1 MKYQDLNP
9 TEATF
14 KLCDQE
20 FTIGKFSLIAQTWAY
35 NEFATTEE
43 PNGVNVLAQQI
54 ADINNSECLLKC
66 VWFLMRRKHFFGSYE
81 NFVSK
86 IEDLGDGKWA
96 KIMELYTAF
105 VQTLGVSQPDL
116 EEIQEELEL
125 KKSLAAQA

>member
-9 TEATF
+9 TEAVF
-14 KLCDQE
+14 ELCDQE

-35 NEFATTEE
+35 NEFATQDE
-43 PNGVNVLAQQI
+43 PNGVNVLANGI
-54 ADINNSECLLKC
+54 ADMSNSEPLLKC
-66 VWFLMRRKHFFGSYE
+66 VWFLMRRKHFFGTYE
-81 NFVSK
+81 NFVEEIDK
-86 IEDLGDGKWA
+86 LKDEKWA

-116 EEIQEELEL
+116 EEIHEELEL